1 MERPIHRVRGC
12 CRPQEP
18 PPPIVH
24 AAPQSWRDPL
34 SRRRPQVGPR
44 QEGGESRLAGAGA
57 ATSAPN
63 ARAHRS
69 MGARQARASG
79 FCSPPGRLG
88 HLRCGYLLARP
99 VPAAARRPPLPSRRR
114 APPLAPSARPGPP
127 DVGLAPPQPCG
138 PEEAGPPGAGPA
150 PAPARLPIGGRGPG
164 LRFLPPWLGQPG
176 QPPGPR
182 LSSPSLR
189 HPPLAP
195 VPQSPP
201 APPLCADFLIL
212 KAQVYPFLAPIG
224 LRQLQ
229 PLVGDTCPFPARVQP
244 LPAGGCCG
252 FIGCLSRSGWVLKGK
267 AEPSFSPKRFQ

>member
-150 PAPARLPIGGRGPG
+150 PAPARLPIGGRGHG

-182 LSSPSLR
+182 LSSPSPSTPAPCPR
-189 HPPLAP
+189 SAIPPSSAP
-195 VPQSPP
+195 LCGLSHSQSPG
-201 APPLCADFLIL
+201 L
-212 KAQVYPFLAPIG
+212 PI
-224 LRQLQ
+224 
-229 PLVGDTCPFPARVQP
+229 
-244 LPAGGCCG
+244 
-252 FIGCLSRSGWVLKGK
+252 SRSHWSAAAPTIGRRYLSISCESSTPPGRRMLRLHWVFVEVWVGP
-267 AEPSFSPKRFQ
+267 ER